1 MLFTFSLCSLKTL
14 ETLKERKTSAVS
26 FILLEFMSANLV
38 RIQRIR
44 SKGRG
49 DVFPCL
55 ERVNVKSRRTVGGE
69 NRGLGGRGMMDDT
82 DAGREIGRALED
94 AQSKATEL
102 QAKIMQFQVEFS
114 SQNAASVEQAL
125 EQAGNNFLY
134 LSSEISP
141 LLQSIIRCEV
151 AVRSQLNL
159 LDVQLSTANCHTPS
173 EALMS
178 ETGTPNTQ
186 QHVQSSMRDEGQD
199 VMPNNSDASEKD
211 MADAVLSQLNT
222 LLQQV
227 QHGHSGS
234 PQ

>member
-1 MLFTFSLCSLKTL
+1 
-14 ETLKERKTSAVS
+14 
-26 FILLEFMSANLV
+26 
-38 RIQRIR
+38 
-44 SKGRG
+44 
-49 DVFPCL
+49 
-55 ERVNVKSRRTVGGE
+55 
-69 NRGLGGRGMMDDT
+69 MDDT

-114 SQNAASVEQAL
+114 SLSAASVEQAL
-125 EQAGNNFLY
+125 KQAGNNFLS

-173 EALMS
+173 EALTS
-178 ETGTPNTQ
+178 ETGTPYTQ
-186 QHVQSSMRDEGQD
+186 QHVQSSMRDEGLD
-199 VMPNNSDASEKD
+199 MLPNNSDASEKD

>member
-1 MLFTFSLCSLKTL
+1 
-14 ETLKERKTSAVS
+14 
-26 FILLEFMSANLV
+26 
-38 RIQRIR
+38 
-44 SKGRG
+44 
-49 DVFPCL
+49 
-55 ERVNVKSRRTVGGE
+55 
-69 NRGLGGRGMMDDT
+69 MDDT

-114 SQNAASVEQAL
+114 SQSGASVEQAL
-125 EQAGNNFLY
+125 EQAGNHFLS
-134 LSSEISP
+134 LTSEISP

-178 ETGTPNTQ
+178 EAGTPYTR
-186 QHVQSSMRDEGQD
+186 QHVQSSMRDEGPD
-199 VMPNNSDASEKD
+199 VVPNNSDASEKD

>member
-1 MLFTFSLCSLKTL
+1 
-14 ETLKERKTSAVS
+14 
-26 FILLEFMSANLV
+26 
-38 RIQRIR
+38 
-44 SKGRG
+44 
-49 DVFPCL
+49 
-55 ERVNVKSRRTVGGE
+55 
-69 NRGLGGRGMMDDT
+69 MMDDT